1 MTLVD
6 DLVREARDLR
16 EGMIITAAKLDAFT
30 QALQANV
37 DRLRVISDE
46 MTAAAN
52 QSDNREAE
60 EDDDGQGS

>member
-1 MTLVD
+1 
-6 DLVREARDLR
+6 
-16 EGMIITAAKLDAFT
+16 MIITAAKLDAFT